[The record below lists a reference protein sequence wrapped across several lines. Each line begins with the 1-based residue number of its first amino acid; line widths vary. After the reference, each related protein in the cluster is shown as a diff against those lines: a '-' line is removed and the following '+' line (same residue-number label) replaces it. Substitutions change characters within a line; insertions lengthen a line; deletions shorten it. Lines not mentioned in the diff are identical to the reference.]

1 MAIDSANLYSL
12 IDNRVQSMQLQSN
25 ETFFL
30 TFSVLKVGAGRLDS
44 MSVVGLPKPVYGF
57 FCNRMPILINVC
69 SR

>member
-1 MAIDSANLYSL
+1 
-12 IDNRVQSMQLQSN
+12 MQLQSN